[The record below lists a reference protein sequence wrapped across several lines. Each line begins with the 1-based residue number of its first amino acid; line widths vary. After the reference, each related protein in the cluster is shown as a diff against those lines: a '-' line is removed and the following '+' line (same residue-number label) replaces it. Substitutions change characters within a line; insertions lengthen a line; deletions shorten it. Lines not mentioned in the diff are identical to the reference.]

1 MKTWEFTD
9 KESGEDFFVEA
20 TDETSAYEIAR
31 KYFDK
36 PKCYGEVSEEYAEM
50 MGYDTYQE
58 RGINMIKY
66 EIPTNKMI
74 TDIDAKYGKDNKETL
89 LMRLY
94 VLSFKTNKGRT
105 YNDCLELYK
114 KLMK

>member
-1 MKTWEFTD
+1 
-9 KESGEDFFVEA
+9 
-20 TDETSAYEIAR
+20 
-31 KYFDK
+31 
-36 PKCYGEVSEEYAEM
+36 
-50 MGYDTYQE
+50 
-58 RGINMIKY
+58 MIKY

-94 VLSFKTNKGRT
+94 VLSFKTNKSRT